1 MITDKMIQYYS
12 LLFFACSIL
21 GWCIEVLC
29 KLIQFHRF
37 INRGFLVGPWCP
49 IYGFGAVFISLL
61 LSRHAEDPLAVF
73 GLAIL
78 ICGILEYSASY
89 MLEKIFHARWW
100 DYSTKK
106 FNLNGR
112 VCADTLLPFGLL
124 GLLLVYA
131 ITPVMFSCFDLLSE
145 TMIQIICLSL
155 SLLFLADITISTTT
169 LVKIRVHA
177 GKLDGDS
184 TEKITNEVR
193 SVLAEKSALVRR
205 MMRAF
210 PEARLYNGKIIMIM
224 RERRLQL
231 RKEIKQAK
239 KKTKQR
245 IQMTER

>member
-1 MITDKMIQYYS
+1 M
-12 LLFFACSIL
+12 
-21 GWCIEVLC
+21 
-29 KLIQFHRF
+29 
-37 INRGFLVGPWCP
+37 GPWCP

-78 ICGILEYSASY
+78 ICGILEYSTSY
-89 MLEKIFHARWW
+89 MMEKIFHARWW

-177 GKLDGDS
+177 GKLNGDS

-239 KKTKQR
+239 KTTKQR
-245 IQMTER
+245 IQMV

>member
-1 MITDKMIQYYS
+1 
-12 LLFFACSIL
+12 
-21 GWCIEVLC
+21 
-29 KLIQFHRF
+29 
-37 INRGFLVGPWCP
+37 VGPWCP

>member
-1 MITDKMIQYYS
+1 M
-12 LLFFACSIL
+12 
-21 GWCIEVLC
+21 
-29 KLIQFHRF
+29 
-37 INRGFLVGPWCP
+37 GPWCP

-78 ICGILEYSASY
+78 ICGILEYSTSY
-89 MLEKIFHARWW
+89 MMEKIFHARWW

-155 SLLFLADITISTTT
+155 SLLFLVDIAISTTT

-177 GKLDGDS
+177 GKLNGDS